1 MNQETV
7 SAESGEVVVDGRRG
21 GVEDPGDLAV
31 GGARDGVFV
40 DLQQEF
46 GTFEPVGGAEGLVAE
61 GASASSAAVTLDDMG
76 RVAAAE
82 GAEADVGPG
91 PGLRAVV
98 LAVRVGA
105 MGRGRGAWKWCGGV
119 HAAGPGKAWTRQ
131 QSSRYVSGSP
141 AQSCVGGPLDLVL
154 AVPDLP
160 PEEQVEAAD
169 DRQPQ
174 IGEEARFELVAVG
187 IRRGAGAH
195 EPADLALAPHA
206 V

>member
-31 GGARDGVFV
+31 GGAGDGVLV

-61 GASASSAAVTLDDMG
+61 GASAGSAAVTLDDMG
-76 RVAAAE
+76 RFAAAE
-82 GAEADVGPG
+82 EAEADVGPG

-105 MGRGRGAWKWCGGV
+105 VGRGRGAWKWCVGV
-119 HAAGPGKAWTRQ
+119 HAAGPGKARTRQ
-131 QSSRYVSGSP
+131 QSSRYVSLTGRP
-141 AQSCVGGPLDLVL
+141 RAATIRPTKGRTLHAHRHPRRQRPRRPRDAQLARMRSLGRVAAEAAHVAALGRGAV
-154 AVPDLP
+154 AVPGHGP
-160 PEEQVEAAD
+160 
-169 DRQPQ
+169 
-174 IGEEARFELVAVG
+174 
-187 IRRGAGAH
+187 
-195 EPADLALAPHA
+195 
-206 V
+206 